1 MAKLKPGPPSKFTQE
16 LADQICDLM
25 VEGHDLVESCDI
37 LNTQSKQNLLIFRIR
52 ILFSLIKICLWQM

>member
-1 MAKLKPGPPSKFTQE
+1 MKCKY
-16 LADQICDLM
+16 
-25 VEGHDLVESCDI
+25 EGLCKGGSEENLCYTGHTGALCESCDI